1 MYENLVKTI
10 INDYNGTIKPLII
23 DSKLTNGTGITNS
36 SLLVKGEK
44 IHMIMRHVEYTLYHC
59 ENEQKYQ
66 SAEQGPLSYYHR
78 EDKDELKT
86 NNIYC
91 ELDPDTLEIIKEIRI
106 DTSKLDVKPI
116 WTFIGL
122 EDARLVKWENK
133 YFLCGVRRDT
143 TTNGQ
148 GRMELSEILIEED
161 TVLEIN
167 RNRIEVTDINS
178 YCEKNWMPII
188 DEPFHFVKWTNPTEI
203 VKVDLDKN
211 ISKQIYKNNLKYNL
225 PYDIRGGSPLIEW
238 DENSYICITH
248 EVDFRLK
255 NHNGHKD
262 ADYYHRFI
270 IFDKDYSIKYISDSF
285 NFMTAKIEFCI
296 GLAQYKNDILITFGF
311 QDNCSYIIKINK
323 DRLNNLIYDKL
334 KK

>member
-10 INDYNGTIKPLII
+10 INDYNGSIKSLII

-36 SLLVKGEK
+36 SLFVEDDK

-78 EDKDELKT
+78 EDKCELKT

-91 ELDPDTLEIIKEIRI
+91 RLDPNTLEIIKTLKI

-116 WTFIGL
+116 WTFVGL
-122 EDARLVKWENK
+122 EDARLVKWNDK
-133 YFLCGVRRDT
+133 YFMCGVRRDT

-148 GRMELSEILIEED
+148 GRIELSEIEIKED
-161 TVLEIN
+161 KVIEIN
-167 RNRIEVTDINS
+167 RNRIEVPDVNS

-188 DEPFHFVKWTNPTEI
+188 DEPFNFVKWTNPTEI
-203 VKVDLDKN
+203 VKVDLDQN
-211 ISKQIYKNNLKYNL
+211 NCKQIYTNNYYHKL

-238 DENSYICITH
+238 DKNSYICITH
-248 EVDFRLK
+248 EVDFTLK

-323 DRLNNLIYDKL
+323 DRLNDLIYDKL